1 MDQQACPAWSDVPSD
16 VAVTTM
22 FVEASIVNVPVLSS
36 PASAPPYVNRCSGE
50 QPVPVGVSTIV
61 ASSPA
66 EVVGPPP
73 TTAQAYRTP
82 APSASGFGAGQM
94 SEPGSTLPVA
104 FADEK
109 LKMAGSHRRW
119 MLNVTYGASP
129 LPMVLTGTCTL
140 PATSDG
146 APTAMVA
153 PVGASGSPGV
163 GSGVAVAGVTT
174 TGEG

>member
-1 MDQQACPAWSDVPSD
+1 MPAV
-16 VAVTTM
+16 
-22 FVEASIVNVPVLSS
+22 
-36 PASAPPYVNRCSGE
+36 
-50 QPVPVGVSTIV
+50 
-61 ASSPA
+61 
-66 EVVGPPP
+66 
-73 TTAQAYRTP
+73 
-82 APSASGFGAGQM
+82 
-94 SEPGSTLPVA
+94 

-109 LKMAGSHRRW
+109 AKIDGSHRRW
-119 MLNVTYGASP
+119 MLNPMYGASP
-129 LPMVLTGTCTL
+129 LPVVLSGTCTL